1 MILIGLQKYV
11 DNKKR
16 VLLAVEEKYNFFFAK
31 CEHNRL
37 DETSIIDRHRCHMAA
52 KFGLFVDEDHSKLP
66 TLYCLPS
73 LHKRPYK
80 SRFIANSSACTTTE
94 LSILLT
100 SCHTAIKNHVIE
112 YCTTVYERNGKN
124 LFWSV
129 KNSGEILNKLK
140 SRGFLA
146 SGLSTYDFST
156 LYTTLPH
163 NLIKEKLT
171 ELIEQTFNR
180 EGSLYLAC
188 NDKNAFFTSEKPK
201 RYKLWSCHALYYLL
215 DNIFIRFGSK
225 LYRQIVSIPM
235 GTNCAPFVADLFL
248 FCYERDFMLPL
259 SDNNQAE
266 IIEAFNSTSRYLD
279 DLLNIDNPYFE
290 QMVGQ
295 IYPTEHQLNKA
306 NSSDTEAPFLDL
318 NLSITNGIVSSKI
331 YDKRDDFN
339 FEIVYFPFLDGDVP
353 RSPSVYISQLIR
365 FARVCSNVDDFNN
378 RNLFL
383 TAKLLKQ
390 GYRYHKIRKSFP
402 KFYHR
407 HSELIV
413 KYNIGLKTLL
423 QQGISEPIFY
433 GDLVYKFK
441 RIVGKPNFSDQFKKI
456 VKRYI
461 RVGYNLDIMRQSACQ
476 VLNPTTVYSYGF
488 LFNCTTVGQASD
500 SMTALT

>member
-1 MILIGLQKYV
+1 MMRRLSLIGIAAIWQLSLGCSLMRTIAKVSNGAKIRNRYNQVPHLTKDTNGKVTNSQKTPQT
-11 DNKKR
+11 R
-16 VLLAVEEKYNFFFAK
+16 A
-31 CEHNRL
+31 
-37 DETSIIDRHRCHMAA
+37 
-52 KFGLFVDEDHSKLP
+52 KLP
-66 TLYCLPS
+66 TLYWLPK

-100 SCHTAIKNHVIE
+100 SCLTAIKNHVIK

-124 LFWSV
+124 IFWSI

-140 SRGFLA
+140 SKGFLA
-146 SGLSTYDFST
+146 SGLSTYDLST

-163 NLIKEKLT
+163 NLIKDKLT

-188 NDKNAFFTSEKPK
+188 NDKNAFFTSEQPK
-201 RYKLWSCHALYYLL
+201 RYKLWSCQKMCDALHYLL

-225 LYRQIVSIPM
+225 LYRQIVGIPM
-235 GTNCAPFVADLFL
+235 GTNCAPLVADLFL
-248 FCYERDFMLPL
+248 FCYERDFMLSL
-259 SDNNQAE
+259 SDNNQAD

-295 IYPTEHQLNKA
+295 IYPTELQLNKA
-306 NSSDTEAPFLDL
+306 NSSGTEAPFLDL

-339 FEIVYFPFLDGDVP
+339 FEIVNFPFLDGDVP
-353 RSPSVYISQLIR
+353 RSPSYGVYISQLIR
-365 FARVCSNVDDFNN
+365 FARVGFNVNVNFPFLDGDVPRSPSYGVYISQLIRFARVDFNVDDFNN

-390 GYRYHKIRKSFP
+390 GYRYHKIRKAFS
-402 KFYHR
+402 KFYYR

-413 KYNIGLKTLL
+413 KYNIGLKLFCNKAY
-423 QQGISEPIFY
+423 Q
-433 GDLVYKFK
+433 
-441 RIVGKPNFSDQFKKI
+441 
-456 VKRYI
+456 
-461 RVGYNLDIMRQSACQ
+461 NLYFMVI
-476 VLNPTTVYSYGF
+476 
-488 LFNCTTVGQASD
+488 
-500 SMTALT
+500 